1 MKRARNNRSM
11 KRSPSPTA
19 PWPRSST
26 RFAYLRVGDLVTVV
40 DYCADHGRLAIIT
53 ELPDTMYRSHNGC
66 KIQWIDE
73 AGLRDGPVAALLR
86 NIEKIDPD
94 DRSETG

>member
-1 MKRARNNRSM
+1 MKRTTSRSR
-11 KRSPSPTA
+11 KRTSQS

-26 RFAYLRVGDLVTVV
+26 RFRHLKVGDLVTVV
-40 DYCADHGRLAIIT
+40 EYCADHGRLAIIT

-73 AGLRDGPVAALLR
+73 DGLREGPVAALLR

-94 DRSETG
+94 GRFENG